1 MIVPACLCAQDCPNL
16 VGGTEFMPTAG
27 HESDYYYTVGDM
39 AMVGPM
45 GNSMATSAPLADSA
59 HYFHTDSSRFVY
71 AVTDSTPRLN
81 KDYRELSKPALVASL
96 DCASL
101 TNLFT
106 ITVTSLKPGTTI
118 KVTGMLHV
126 LTSDLDDGEHY
137 SMYGTDKKYSDWNAP
152 NIDVGVTGDFATVA
166 LPYSEPDVPFEYEY
180 TLTEDETYV
189 TFIIRTGYNF
199 KDFDAV
205 AISDVKIHG
214 CLNPKVI
221 SSQGKEIC
229 QGEQALFTL
238 DKEYNAKSYLWEWSE
253 DGGSSWTA
261 ISSKKSALQEV
272 NKTGMVRCTMDG
284 ITSEPVEIKTV
295 VCCEVNGMPASR
307 KVVFHETFGY
317 FPDARTYVD
326 KEGNES
332 ALPANYPDFRT
343 TTSFNLP
350 MHDFDDGS
358 NTPGPV
364 TGKMRD
370 GMINDCLYG
379 VIVPTSKGFLQPNGQ
394 PAGWMIGVVA
404 DHSSEI
410 DGHPNGAALFINV
423 NDQYQQETGNSGYSG
438 PIFESQIDGLC
449 ANKELYFETFFANMT
464 GTMEKPDVP
473 DPYVSLYIRDPNDMT
488 KILGKAENIA
498 IEKCKGWIRVA
509 IENLVVPSTS
519 VILQVVAD
527 CGEMCKVSSYWN
539 GSNDIVIDDIK
550 FMTCSPPSISLYSDI
565 ETFAQDSTI
574 CADQEFEFEAPTS
587 ELLENYFGGKGKFK
601 FLYQVSVDDGET
613 WGNIAYI
620 EDPKLTLNTAD
631 YPDAETMKF
640 RIIVGSTAALDKFN
654 ADPNAVVLGD
664 DCSDYSISEP
674 FTITRAGDLN
684 MGAPLKLAAC
694 GGETVTLKGSVD
706 PSLVSWNWVKFDG
719 TELTD
724 ISSDEA
730 LKDYEL
736 KVEESDSFYFVGY
749 TADGCKGQRAAYVSM
764 KSTVSLDLEVLRKCG
779 QTAVTAVPDPE
790 LASFIWVQD
799 GDTLAETGNKLVFDT
814 TFKSDINLIVKGVLD
829 GFCPSDTFK
838 LTTSV
843 KALPDSVVPENVS
856 LLKEDAKENISTL
869 VAEPAEDCYLLFYTS
884 ETGAV
889 GSKSLT
895 QDKAVAD
902 TFVYWVSQV
911 NADECESERSKF
923 LVIVNDAPKP
933 KVRDTAIC
941 AGESVADLSALV
953 TKNDGAYELRWYKA
967 LDDEVALE
975 AAPSLSEA
983 APGEYKFYVSQ
994 QNTETQAE
1002 SDVAEFSVF
1011 VYGVM
1016 DVEMEDIV
1024 LCANSEAEE
1033 LSLDNKADGDNF
1045 LMADGFAWYE
1055 NGSEKPEAPE
1065 LNTKV
1070 TQTTVYEYE
1079 VAQTYTLKSGAVCYG
1094 KRSPFTVTVNKEVV
1108 PDGSFNVNYLK
1119 AEAEANGGKFEDL
1132 LAKNPNVAVSK
1143 DGSKLVWYNEDGS
1156 LIGEN
1161 APAPAY
1167 DASVPVG
1174 TEEIFVYYV
1183 SQKDEYGCESEKK
1196 KVTVSVSSTP
1206 KPDVV
1211 PLNYCEGAV
1220 PASIETAAS
1229 FNLPDGAVAE
1239 DYVFVWYDGDPENGG
1254 KEVSPAELTI
1264 STKLKNSDNV
1274 EEVTVYYVA
1283 QRTVKEPVSTSR
1295 ASEINVT
1302 VYAKPVLVTETPDP
1316 VCEGSIDISNQ
1327 WKVSNDVETVSV
1339 AFYKSDGTTDLD
1351 KPSQVAMSGT
1361 YFVRGFFAV
1370 PGTAEECSSEL
1381 VSIKVQIDTLNYVSI
1396 DGSESVCPNT
1406 TVSLKPV
1413 VGEYNNPVSFEWSP
1427 AGVVNGDD
1435 YTSDVLAGPAGEEYL
1450 FELVATAGAC
1460 TERAKHTVVIGDGE
1474 VSGSITVS
1482 EDNNSELDGLKLS
1495 VSSKNLEVFSCGGE
1509 VSLTAELVSTEN
1521 DFVWKDS
1528 KGNVVGSGTS
1538 VVVSPEEGANV
1549 YTVEYTNECKTSVS
1563 IKINSI
1569 PLYTTFAHTEHEICE
1584 GEEFSAWLDIDC
1596 AEKPSV
1602 VWKKDGVEMDVKEPS
1617 LVFAKAK
1624 ASDSGL
1630 YSYELSNRG
1639 CSVNGGMVLYPL
1651 NVKPYIEADELGEH
1665 IVVREKELS
1674 LSVNV
1679 KKPATAPASIVWK
1692 DGGSEVATGQTHTF
1706 VVEKDYDF
1714 TVELSDP
1721 DYCSAEISGKVLADA
1736 KLSLKVSLE
1745 DSICVG
1751 ESAKLVI
1758 DTTGTGKFIDKSKMK
1773 LTVMEIS
1780 DGAERLM
1787 QLSASADGELYVAV
1801 TPVASA
1807 EYVVTYVYREGED
1820 NEQVILVKADLF
1832 VAPAVEIVVPDD
1844 VRVCS
1849 GDEAEIVLKRVY
1861 PEGVVVEWS
1870 DDASIKSVADDGA
1883 SAIVAPVFDGATDV
1897 KSVYTYTLTG
1907 KFKFCQPKEF
1917 EVKVIVDKPLEGK
1930 IEAPEAVCEGSS
1942 LTIDASS
1949 YAAEAYVW
1957 SSDALETEK
1966 LSSKISVTPAETA
1979 TFELSMER
1987 GLCKATDR
1995 VEVLVNSK
2003 PVILSVDS
2011 VGYRDVE
2018 IVLDPSLGTAPFLFA
2033 VDVTEPDNDAR
2044 KTNLAYAPHVAKVID
2059 AAGCEAVMDF
2069 VVVPPAINPP
2079 VMFSPNGDGENDAW
2093 SIPGFEETYP
2103 DAVIVIFDRFGKKLL
2118 EMKGSDGG
2126 WDGVYNGVEMPST
2139 DYWYEINV
2147 DEVDKVYV
2155 GHFTLVR
2162 D

>member
-358 NTPGPV
+358 GTAGAVSGVN
-364 TGKMRD
+364 RD
-370 GMINDCLYG
+370 GAVSDGLYA
-379 VIVPTSKGFLQPNGQ
+379 VVVPTPKGYMKPDGQ
-394 PAGWMIGVVA
+394 PATWMNGVVS
-404 DHSSEI
+404 DNTSLT
-410 DGHPNGAALFINV
+410 DGKPNGGALFINV
-423 NDQYQQETGNSGYSG
+423 NNTYQQATQTAGYSG
-438 PIFESQIDGLC
+438 PIFESVIDGLC
-449 ANKELYFETFFANMT
+449 SNKELYFETFVANLS
-464 GTMEKPDVP
+464 GGQ
-473 DPYVSLYIRDPNDMT
+473 DPWVTLYIKDVDDPS
-488 KILGKAENIA
+488 IIYGAAENVVVA
-498 IEKCKGWIRVA
+498 AGGGWQKISISDV
-509 IENLVVPSTS
+509 NTPKSS
-519 VILQVVAD
+519 VLLQVIAD
-527 CGEMCKVSSYWN
+527 CGTRCSDGGLWRQ
-539 GSNDIVIDDIK
+539 GNDLIIDDIK

-613 WGNIAYI
+613 WSNIAYI

-764 KSTVSLDLEVLRKCG
+764 KSTVSLDLEVVRECG

-814 TFKSDINLIVKGVLD
+814 TFKSDINLTVKGVLD

-953 TKNDGAYELRWYKA
+953 TKNDGAYVLRWYKA

-1002 SDVAEFSVF
+1002 SDIAEFSVF

-1033 LSLDNKADGDNF
+1033 LSLENKADGDNF

-1119 AEAEANGGKFEDL
+1119 TEAEANGGKFEDL
-1132 LAKNPNVAVSK
+1132 LSKNPNVAVSK
-1143 DGSKLVWYNEDGS
+1143 EGSELVWYDEDGS
-1156 LIGEN
+1156 LIGEK
-1161 APAPAY
+1161 APAPVY

-1229 FNLPDGAVAE
+1229 FNLPDGAAAE

-1254 KEVSPAELTI
+1254 KEVSPADLSI

-1316 VCEGSIDISNQ
+1316 VCEGSVDISNQ
-1327 WKVSNDVETVSV
+1327 WKVSNDVESVSV
-1339 AFYKSDGTTDLD
+1339 GFYDSDGTTDLD
-1351 KPSQVAMSGT
+1351 KPAQVGVSGT
-1361 YFVRGFFAV
+1361 YFVRGYFAV

-1381 VSIKVQIDTLNYVSI
+1381 VSIKVQIDTLNDVSI
-1396 DGSESVCPNT
+1396 DGSQSVCPNT

-1413 VGEYNNPVSFEWSP
+1413 VGENNNPVSFEWTP
-1427 AGVVNGDD
+1427 AGVVSGDD
-1435 YTSDVLAGPAGEEYL
+1435 YTSEVLAGPAGEEYL

-1569 PLYTTFAHTEHEICE
+1569 PLSVTHTNTDLEICE
-1584 GEEFSAWLDIDC
+1584 DVKFSAELDIDC
-1596 AEKPSV
+1596 DENPSI
-1602 VWKKDGVEMDVKEPS
+1602 VWKKDGEVIDVNGAS
-1617 LVFAKAK
+1617 LVFNKAK

-1630 YSYELSNRG
+1630 YSYVLTNRG
-1639 CSVNGGMVLYPL
+1639 CSASGELEAPL
-1651 NVKPYIEADELGEH
+1651 KVKPFIVAEEIGEH
-1665 IVVREKELS
+1665 IVIREESLT
-1674 LSVNV
+1674 LSV
-1679 KKPATAPASIVWK
+1679 KMTTPETYPADIVWK

-1773 LTVMEIS
+1773 LTVMEVS
-1780 DGAERLM
+1780 DGAERPM
-1787 QLSASADGELYVAV
+1787 QLSASSDGELYVSV
-1801 TPVASA
+1801 TPAASA
-1807 EYVVTYVYREGED
+1807 EYVVTYIYRKGEEK
-1820 NEQVILVKADLF
+1820 EQLLDTAVGLF

-1883 SAIVAPVFDGATDV
+1883 SAIVAPVFDGVTDV

-1907 KFKFCQPKEF
+1907 KYKFCQPKEF

-2033 VDVTEPDNDAR
+2033 VDVTEPDNNAR
-2044 KTNLAYAPHVAKVID
+2044 KTDLAYAPHVAKVID

-2093 SIPGFEETYP
+2093 SVPGFEETYP

-2126 WDGVYNGVEMPST
+2126 WDGTYNGQDMPAT

-2162 D
+2162 N